1 MNQYIATTGIDNFK
15 EVLNRYDLSE
25 FKCIYISLGS
35 KYNERRI
42 EYSIP
47 NQQSVTKMSNA
58 TWQMIPGFTRYKKT
72 LSICIDRFE
81 NEYIKEENKRV
92 ILPLLEDNIHFI
104 VCDIDGTIQLFES
117 IITFIIERV
126 CIFSISPENVII
138 VNYLRF
144 ISPNHTENYLEEK
157 LSPSIQKLLSK
168 TDYSNCFYEWFG
180 YQPNLYNIIYRY
192 NNRII
197 YNILSSVC
205 KILQKKIRN
214 DELSA
219 TNINVLFGESINTQ
233 FLEIFLKNTY
243 DITDLHDIMKSFYN
257 TIF

>member
-15 EVLNRYDLSE
+15 EVLNTYDLYE

-47 NQQSVTKMSNA
+47 NQQPVTKMSNA

-81 NEYIKEENKRV
+81 NENIKEENKRM

-117 IITFIIERV
+117 IISFIIDRV
-126 CIFSISPENVII
+126 RIFSITPENVII

-197 YNILSSVC
+197 YNILSCVC

-214 DELSA
+214 NELSA

>member
-15 EVLNRYDLSE
+15 EVLSRYDLSE

-81 NEYIKEENKRV
+81 NEDIKEENKRM

-117 IITFIIERV
+117 IITLIIERV
-126 CIFSISPENVII
+126 CIFSISPENIII

-219 TNINVLFGESINTQ
+219 ININVLFGESINTQ

-243 DITDLHDIMKSFYN
+243 DISDLHDTMKSFYN

>member
-1 MNQYIATTGIDNFK
+1 MNQYIATTGIEDFK
-15 EVLNRYDLSE
+15 KVLDTYDLSE
-25 FKCIYISLGS
+25 FKCVYISLGS
-35 KYNERRI
+35 KYNEQKI

-47 NQQSVTKMSNA
+47 NQQSIKKMSNA

-81 NEYIKEENKRV
+81 NDSIKEENKNLIV
-92 ILPLLEDNIHFI
+92 PLLEDNTYFI

-117 IITFIIERV
+117 IISFIIDRL

-144 ISPNHTENYLEEK
+144 ISPNHTENYLEEN
-157 LSPSIQKLLSK
+157 LSPSIQKLLLK

-214 DELSA
+214 DELSYI
-219 TNINVLFGESINTQ
+219 NINVLFGESINTQ

-243 DITDLHDIMKSFYN
+243 DITHLHDNMKSFYN